1 MTPPRPR
8 PVVALA
14 VSLALV
20 ALLTGCRAESVGAAD
35 GAGPAVDPGGRYMLL
50 FSVDDVSGA
59 FAVKANGF
67 PLNRDPVLA
76 RSTDDE
82 LAVELTPA
90 LVSGLNAASVEVV
103 PILARTGPDGRG
115 LTAAP
120 VRFGLEVFRGA
131 DDDGTG
137 GAWLDETAVTADS
150 TAALF
155 EAYVSA
161 LRVRWAGWVASED
174 SLFAVDPSVRARYE
188 RALDDVDRA
197 YGWGPALDSAR
208 AWVVRHPFEVATR
221 FVRPGGAG
229 RPSDGAPSFDAV
241 FRDAPVIAGTP
252 ADSAA
257 LRAYAVRLR
266 DLVAAG
272 DGAALYDEFA
282 PALRDNGALHGLP
295 PLPDDTLRARWAAGP
310 SGWAGGHP
318 APLAPSE
325 VGLRSWAGGRVW
337 ELYRPGADGLLQ
349 GRDGGPY
356 TEVYVGEVDGALR
369 VVRQ

>member
-1 MTPPRPR
+1 MTGRPLLF
-8 PVVALA
+8 VGILA
-14 VSLALV
+14 SLTTVLALWAGCGRGEEAPGGASDTGLGPSGEYEVVLV
-20 ALLTGCRAESVGAAD
+20 AEDLVGAY
-35 GAGPAVDPGGRYMLL
+35 VLT
-50 FSVDDVSGA
+50 S
-59 FAVKANGF
+59 NGF
-67 PLNRDPVLA
+67 PVEHSPGFVDA
-76 RSTDDE
+76 RLGQE
-82 LAVELTPA
+82 FGAFLTPA
-90 LVSGLNAASVEVV
+90 LLSGQNEAAVEVTPFVRRVGDGVVAGPVRVRVWVEAPDGSVVAGSERGGAASDS
-103 PILARTGPDGRG
+103 AF
-115 LTAAP
+115 TAWERELKA
-120 VRFGLEVFRGA
+120 
-131 DDDGTG
+131 
-137 GAWLDETAVTADS
+137 
-150 TAALF
+150 
-155 EAYVSA
+155 
-161 LRVRWAGWVASED
+161 RWAGWTRSED
-174 SLFAVDPSVRARYE
+174 SLLASRPALLQALGDSVGADPHAS
-188 RALDDVDRA
+188 A
-197 YGWGPALDSAR
+197 YGAGPALDSAR
-208 AWVVRHPFEVATR
+208 VWAEANPVRVATA

-229 RPSDGAPSFDAV
+229 RPSDGEPSFDAV
-241 FRDAPVIAGTP
+241 FRDAPVIRGTA

-310 SGWAGGHP
+310 SGWAGADP

-325 VGLRSWAGGRVW
+325 VGLRSWSGGRVW